1 MFAASSAQLCE
12 NIKADATRSLV
23 HSPILSMNRFF
34 AALALS
40 CALAAPLAPR
50 AHAQTPGWTP
60 APLFASDQIS
70 QSTLPNGARV
80 VVKSTPGAPVVSIQV
95 WVRGGS
101 RAEKP
106 GEEGLAHLIEVA
118 AVNGSKNQP
127 YSENGDEGGL
137 DGAIRVVGGESG
149 SLTSRDSTFY
159 SAAVATP
166 DWGRALSA
174 LADTVMQPDLS
185 AAGLGRAKLIVA
197 NQLVA
202 QVFNPV
208 AQADDLAYQTA
219 FPNHPYGHAE
229 IGSQDTLGGLT
240 VAKARDFYKRQYSGG
255 NVSIVIVGDV
265 AASEAVD
272 ACQRTFAG
280 LSQSAPGK
288 IDPKVGPLPA
298 VREVSEQAPVSDDV
312 LALAWRSPGI
322 EMPRDVV
329 ATDALLALWR
339 EGLDANLRRLLL
351 RDGPDGE
358 NKPLVDSY
366 DVDYLTQRDPGLIL
380 ITLVGVKDRDET
392 IAVVEKEIKRLSDN
406 GPTDAEMKRARELLG
421 RQYLEQSENA
431 AGQAG
436 ALGFYEM
443 IADYK
448 FALQY
453 EQLTQTVTGADVQ
466 RIARDY
472 LAPDKEIRA
481 TITPLP
487 RARPGAPTNPNDATA
502 GDGVTTVSW
511 TR

>member
-1 MFAASSAQLCE
+1 
-12 NIKADATRSLV
+12 
-23 HSPILSMNRFF
+23 MNRFF

-80 VVKSTPGAPVVSIQV
+80 VTKTTAGSPVVSIQV

-106 GEEGLAHLIEVA
+106 GEEGIAHLIEVA
-118 AVNGSKNQP
+118 AINGSKNQP

-159 SAAVATP
+159 SATVATA

-185 AAGLGRAKLIVA
+185 AASLGRAKLIVA

-208 AQADDLAYQTA
+208 SQANDLAYQTA

-229 IGSQDTLGGLT
+229 IGSQDTLGGLSA
-240 VAKARDFYKRQYSGG
+240 AKARDFYKRQYVGG

-265 AASEAVD
+265 AAPEAVE
-272 ACQRTFAG
+272 ACKRIFGG
-280 LSQSAPGK
+280 LSATAPVV
-288 IDPKVGPLPA
+288 IDPKAGALPA

-312 LALAWRSPGI
+312 LTLAWRSPGI
-322 EMPRDVV
+322 AMPRDVV

-380 ITLVGVKDRDET
+380 VNLVGVKDRDET
-392 IAVVEKEIKRLSDN
+392 IAVIEKEIKRLADD
-406 GPTDAEMKRARELLG
+406 GPTEAEMTRARELLR
-421 RQYLEQSENA
+421 RQYLEQSEGA
-431 AGQAG
+431 SGQAG

-453 EQLTQTVTGADVQ
+453 EQLTQTVTAADVQ

-487 RARPGAPTNPNDATA
+487 RPRPSAPINPNDATA
-502 GDGVTTVSW
+502 GDGITTVNW

>member
-1 MFAASSAQLCE
+1 
-12 NIKADATRSLV
+12 
-23 HSPILSMNRFF
+23 MNRLF

-40 CALAAPLAPR
+40 CALAAPLAPC
-50 AHAQTPGWTP
+50 AQSQPSIWTP

-106 GEEGLAHLIEVA
+106 AEEGLAHLIEVA

-127 YSENGDEGGL
+127 FIENGDEGGL
-137 DGAIRVVGGESG
+137 PGAIRVVGGETG
-149 SLTSRDSTFY
+149 SLTSRDATFY
-159 SAAVATP
+159 SATVAQS
-166 DWGRALSA
+166 DWGRALNA
-174 LADTVMQPDLS
+174 LADTVLQPDLS
-185 AAGLGRAKLIVA
+185 APSLNRAKLIVA

-208 AQADDLAYQTA
+208 SQANDLAYATA
-219 FPNHPYGHAE
+219 YPKHPYGHSE
-229 IGSQDTLGGLT
+229 IGSEDTLGALT
-240 VAKARDFYKRQYSGG
+240 PAKARDFYKRQYVGG
-255 NVSIVIVGDV
+255 NISIVVVGDV
-265 AASEAVD
+265 TASEVVEASKRVFGGASKD
-272 ACQRTFAG
+272 AP
-280 LSQSAPGK
+280 APVN
-288 IDPKVGPLPA
+288 PKAEPLPTQ
-298 VREVSEQAPVSDDV
+298 REASLQAPVSSGV

-322 EMPRDVV
+322 ENPRDVV

-380 ITLVGVKDRDET
+380 VTLVGVKDRDET
-392 IAVVEKEIKRLSDN
+392 IAVIENEIKRLGEN
-406 GPTDAEMKRARELLG
+406 GPGEAEMQRARELLR
-421 RQYLEQSENA
+421 RQYLEQSEGA

-453 EQLTQTVTGADVQ
+453 EQLTQTVTSADVQ
-466 RIARDY
+466 RIAREY

-481 TITPLP
+481 TIEPLP
-487 RARPGAPTNPNDATA
+487 RARPGAPTNPDDATA
-502 GDGVTTVSW
+502 GDGVIMARW